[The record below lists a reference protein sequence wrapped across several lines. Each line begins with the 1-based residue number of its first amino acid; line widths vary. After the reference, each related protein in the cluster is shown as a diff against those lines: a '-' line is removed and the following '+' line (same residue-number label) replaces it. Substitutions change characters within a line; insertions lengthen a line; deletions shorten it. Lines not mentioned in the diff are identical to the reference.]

1 MVSQAQIQKVGL
13 PRRTLKD
20 IISEEHKRCAMEPKY
35 FINRY
40 CKIQHPMKGK
50 IAFEMF
56 DFQERVLQEFRD
68 NRFNIVLKARQ
79 LGLSTLV
86 AAYSLWLMLFH
97 TDKNIL
103 VIATKQSVAKNLVTK
118 VRIMHQNLPIW
129 LKGNC
134 VEDNRLSLSF
144 ANGSQIKAESSAKQA
159 GRSEALSLLVLDEA
173 AFIKDVDSIWA
184 ASSLT
189 LSTGGSAIILSTP
202 NGIGNFFHKTWQA
215 AEEGVNISGGLINLV
230 FNSIKLL
237 WNVHPE
243 HDRKWRDQQDELL
256 GLRLASQECDCDF
269 VTSGNTVIEG
279 EILKWYSDTLVK
291 DPIEKE
297 GIDRNLWIWEYPNY
311 TKSYVVAADVSRGDG
326 SDYSAFQIID
336 VESLQQVAEYKSKV
350 GTGDFGNLLVEVATK
365 YNDALLVIEN
375 SNMGWAVVQKAIE
388 RKYKNLLYSSADMM
402 KVDVESQI
410 KRQWDYRDHINTDKL
425 IAGVTM
431 GPTIRG
437 LVVSKID
444 EYFRTKEMK
453 CVSKRCIGELF
464 TWIWKNGRADHSDG
478 YNDDTIFALGIALL
492 IRDTALKLRQR
503 GIDLQKKAIEG
514 ITRSQLPPIYMPQRL
529 SHNPWNLPVR
539 GVDES
544 LEWLIDKH
552 RIKSGSLEHS
562 SSLAEKSIE
571 IEPPPMPVIRG

>member
-20 IISEEHKRCAMEPKY
+20 IISEEHKRCAMEPEY

-56 DFQERVLQEFRD
+56 DFQKRVLHEFRD

-86 AAYSLWLMLFH
+86 AAYALWLMLFH

-144 ANGSQIKAESSAKQA
+144 ANGSQIKAESSAPQA

-256 GLRLASQECDCDF
+256 GPRLASQECDCDF

>member
-1 MVSQAQIQKVGL
+1 
-13 PRRTLKD
+13 
-20 IISEEHKRCAMEPKY
+20 
-35 FINRY
+35 
-40 CKIQHPMKGK
+40 
-50 IAFEMF
+50 
-56 DFQERVLQEFRD
+56 
-68 NRFNIVLKARQ
+68 
-79 LGLSTLV
+79 
-86 AAYSLWLMLFH
+86 
-97 TDKNIL
+97 
-103 VIATKQSVAKNLVTK
+103 
-118 VRIMHQNLPIW
+118 
-129 LKGNC
+129 
-134 VEDNRLSLSF
+134 
-144 ANGSQIKAESSAKQA
+144 
-159 GRSEALSLLVLDEA
+159 
-173 AFIKDVDSIWA
+173 
-184 ASSLT
+184 
-189 LSTGGSAIILSTP
+189 
-202 NGIGNFFHKTWQA
+202 
-215 AEEGVNISGGLINLV
+215 LV

-243 HDRKWRDQQDELL
+243 HDQKWRDQQDELL
-256 GLRLASQECDCDF
+256 GPRLASQECDCDF